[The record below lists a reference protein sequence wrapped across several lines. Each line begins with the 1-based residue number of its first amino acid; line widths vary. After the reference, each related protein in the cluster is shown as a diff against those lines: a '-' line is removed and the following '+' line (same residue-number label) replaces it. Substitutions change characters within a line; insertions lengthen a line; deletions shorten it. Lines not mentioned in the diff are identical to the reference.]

1 MPHVRYGA
9 VMTTSL
15 ILAVILSA
23 SVPPASP
30 PSPPVDASAPSAPPA
45 QDGFSPIFNG
55 KDLTGWTGE
64 KGGPP
69 KGYAVENGAIV
80 CQPDGG
86 NLYTAKQYGDFI
98 LRFRFQ
104 LTPGANN
111 GIGVRTPNEGD
122 AAYEGLEIQVLDNSA
137 EKWANLKPW
146 QYHGS
151 VYGISPATRRDALK
165 PVGEWNEETIEIRGR
180 RVKVTLNGVV
190 LVDVDLDEATKGGTL
205 SGRPHP
211 GVTRSQGHLCFCGH
225 GDRVA
230 FKDLEIREIR

>member
-1 MPHVRYGA
+1 ML
-9 VMTTSL
+9 TSL
-15 ILAVILSA
+15 ILAATLSA
-23 SVPPASP
+23 
-30 PSPPVDASAPSAPPA
+30 SAPPA
-45 QDGFSPIFNG
+45 ATPPAAPADASARNGFVPIFNG
-55 KDLTGWTGE
+55 QDLTGWTGE
-64 KGGPP
+64 RGGPP

-86 NLYTAKQYGDFI
+86 NLYTEKQYGDFI

-111 GIGVRTPNEGD
+111 GIGIRTPNEGD
-122 AAYEGLEIQVLDNSA
+122 AAYQGLEIQVLDNSA

-151 VYGISPATRRDALK
+151 VYGIAAATRRDALK
-165 PVGEWNEETIEIRGR
+165 PVGEWNEEVIEVRGR
-180 RVKVTLNGVV
+180 RVKVTLNGAV

-205 SGRPHP
+205 SGQPHP
-211 GVTRSQGHLCFCGH
+211 GILRSQGHLCFCGH

-230 FKDLEIREIR
+230 FKELQIQEIR